1 MNLFNLKAT
10 LAMDSTDYD
19 RGIDTA
25 EKKVGGLK
33 STITKLGIGAT
44 VAGIGKA
51 AIGVG
56 MDFEAGMSQ
65 VAATMGISSDAVRR
79 NEGDFKLL
87 SDAAKEAGSTTQ
99 FSATQSAEALN
110 YLALAGNDA
119 QTSVSLLP
127 TVLNAAAAGGLE
139 LGYASDLITDSMSAL
154 GLETKDTTTFV
165 DQLTMTSQKSNT
177 SMGQLGEAILTV
189 GGTAKKLKGGTV
201 ELNTVLGML
210 ADEGLKGSQAGTA
223 LRNVI
228 LSLAA
233 PTNTAAKELKKLGV
247 SAYDSKGN
255 FRSLDDIF
263 IDLNKSTE
271 DLSESAKN
279 QAFTKIFNKNDLKAV
294 ETMLASCGGR
304 FDELSGAIENS
315 AGAAEKTAK
324 TMNTNLKGALITLE
338 SALSGMGIEIYERF
352 FKETLTNAVNTAS
365 ESVQN
370 LIKAFKEGKLD
381 KTLIAIGS
389 ALAGIIT
396 HISIMKGYALATS
409 VLSIGKSLLTAAS
422 MVKSF
427 SGALALLKA
436 GMMAMGGPVTLIV
449 AGISAVVAGIVYL
462 WNTSDGFRNFWI
474 GLWED
479 IKKVTTKSVEAVG
492 KFFTETLPKAFEN
505 AMKFIKEN
513 WQGLLLT
520 LVAGPVGIFKL
531 FYDNSEKFRN
541 KVNEVVGNVKDYF
554 VKMGEGISK
563 TFNSIKQWTVDTWN
577 SFKQNIREAV
587 ASVHESLVKFST
599 KVWEFFYVTI
609 PNAIQKGI
617 EVVSK
622 FFLETLPNT
631 VSAGIEAVKTFLS
644 NLPIYIGKL
653 LGFIGGLVI
662 RGVVVVI
669 QAITE
674 TWTKV
679 VEFFKNLPNMI
690 KEGLETAYNNIVQW
704 ATDTWNSITQWATNT
719 WNTFTQWCSDT
730 WTSISQWCSDTWNS
744 FTQWCS
750 DTWNSIIQ
758 WGKDTYNSIVQWGKD
773 TWESFKQWTK
783 NTIETVTNWG
793 RDMWSKAKETG
804 KNFVNSIVTFFSEL
818 PGKVKTWFNNTI
830 QKAVQWKNDMINK
843 AKETGKAF
851 GDWLKTSLQNL
862 PNQMMTIGRDIVRGV
877 WQGIVNMKNTF
888 MNNVKSFFGGIVDGA
903 KSALG
908 IHSPSREMRDEV
920 GKWIPAGVEVG
931 IKREMPKLN
940 ETVQDEFNNLSNINV
955 PIPRIS
961 NENNQLNNSNNARNT
976 VIEVPLNL
984 DGVEIARAIIEP
996 FKLIEGDYERSHNVK
1011 FAY

>member
-1 MNLFNLKAT
+1 MNLFNLEAV
-10 LAMDSTDYD
+10 LSMDTSEYD
-19 RGIDTA
+19 RGLSNA
-25 EKKVGGLK
+25 ENKTGSLK
-33 STITKLGIGAT
+33 STITKLGIGTA

-56 MDFEAGMSQ
+56 QDFEAGMSQ

-201 ELNTVLGML
+201 ELTTALGIL
-210 ADEGLKGSQAGTA
+210 ADEGTKGSEAGTA
-223 LRNVI
+223 LRNII

-233 PTNTAAKELKKLGV
+233 PTNTAANELKKLGV
-247 SAYDSKGN
+247 SAYDTNGN

-263 IDLNKSTE
+263 IDLHKSTNN
-271 DLSESAKN
+271 LSESAKN
-279 QAFTKIFNKNDLKAV
+279 QAFTKIFNKTDLKAV

-315 AGAAEKTAK
+315 AGAAEETAK
-324 TMNTNLKGALITLE
+324 TMNMNLKGAITTLG
-338 SALSGMGIEIYERF
+338 SALEGMGIAIYEK
-352 FKETLTNAVNTAS
+352 FKEPLTKAVNTAATS
-365 ESVQN
+365 IQN
-370 LIKAFKEGKLD
+370 LIKAFNEGKLD

-389 ALAGIIT
+389 ALAGVVT
-396 HISIMKGYALATS
+396 YMGIMKGYAIVTS
-409 VLSIGKSLLTAAS
+409 VLSVGKALLTAVT
-422 MVKSF
+422 MVKSL
-427 SGALALLKA
+427 SGAMAILNTVLLANPI
-436 GMMAMGGPVTLIV
+436 GLIV
-449 AGISAVVAGIVYL
+449 GAIGALVAAFVYL

-474 GLWED
+474 ELWNN
-479 IKKVTTKSVEAVG
+479 IKEFTGTAIEAI
-492 KFFTETLPKAFEN
+492 KNFFT
-505 AMKFIKEN
+505 
-513 WQGLLLT
+513 Q
-520 LVAGPVGIFKL
+520 
-531 FYDNSEKFRN
+531 
-541 KVNEVVGNVKDYF
+541 
-554 VKMGEGISK
+554 
-563 TFNSIKQWTVDTWN
+563 
-577 SFKQNIREAV
+577 
-587 ASVHESLVKFST
+587 
-599 KVWEFFYVTI
+599 TI
-609 PNAIQKGI
+609 PQAIDSMILWFQELPTRINEWLQQAIIKVGEWATNMWNKAIETGTNFINAI
-617 EVVSK
+617 
-622 FFLETLPNT
+622 
-631 VSAGIEAVKTFLS
+631 
-644 NLPIYIGKL
+644 
-653 LGFIGGLVI
+653 
-662 RGVVVVI
+662 
-669 QAITE
+669 
-674 TWTKV
+674 
-679 VEFFKNLPNMI
+679 VEFFSTLPARI
-690 KEGLETAYNNIVQW
+690 GY
-704 ATDTWNSITQWATNT
+704 
-719 WNTFTQWCSDT
+719 F
-730 WTSISQWCSDTWNS
+730 ISFALVSVVK
-744 FTQWCS
+744 
-750 DTWNSIIQ
+750 
-758 WGKDTYNSIVQWGKD
+758 WGV
-773 TWESFKQWTK
+773 
-783 NTIETVTNWG
+783 
-793 RDMWSKAKETG
+793 DMWNKAGETGEKFIQNITTWFQQLPTKIKTWFDNTVQKASEWLASMNAKAKETG
-804 KNFVNSIVTFFSEL
+804 TQFINSIVSWFQQL
-818 PGKVKTWFNNTI
+818 PTKVKTWFDNTI
-830 QKAVQWKNDMINK
+830 QKAIQWKNDMVNK

-851 GDWLKTSLQNL
+851 GEWLKTSLQNL
-862 PNQMMTIGRDIVRGV
+862 PNQMMNIGRDIVNGV
-877 WQGIVNMKNTF
+877 WKGIVNMKNVF

-903 KSALG
+903 KAALG

-961 NENNQLNNSNNARNT
+961 NENTQSNNLSNARNT

>member
-33 STITKLGIGAT
+33 STITKLGIGTA

-56 MDFEAGMSQ
+56 QDFEAGMSQ

-87 SDAAKEAGSTTQ
+87 SDAAKEAGSSTQ

-127 TVLNAAAAGGLE
+127 TVLNAAAAGGLD

-165 DQLTMTSQKSNT
+165 DQLTKTSQKSNT

-201 ELNTVLGML
+201 ELTTALGIL
-210 ADEGLKGSQAGTA
+210 ADEGTKGSEAGTA
-223 LRNVI
+223 LRNII

-233 PTNTAAKELKKLGV
+233 PTDTAAKELKKLGV
-247 SAYDSKGN
+247 SAYDTNGN

-263 IDLNKSTE
+263 IDLHKSTNN
-271 DLSESAKN
+271 LSESAKN
-279 QAFTKIFNKNDLKAV
+279 QAFTKIFNKTDLKAV
-294 ETMLASCGGR
+294 ETMIANCGGR
-304 FDELSGAIENS
+304 FDELSGAIEDS
-315 AGAAEKTAK
+315 AGAAEETAK
-324 TMNTNLKGALITLE
+324 TMNMNLKGAITTLG
-338 SALSGMGIEIYERF
+338 SALEGAGIAIYEK
-352 FKETLTNAVNTAS
+352 FKGPLTEAVNSAATGI
-365 ESVQN
+365 QN
-370 LIKAFKEGKLD
+370 LIKAFNEGKLD

-389 ALAGIIT
+389 ALAGVVT
-396 HISIMKGYALATS
+396 YMGIMKGYAIVTS
-409 VLSIGKSLLTAAS
+409 VLSVGKALLTAVS
-422 MVKSF
+422 MVKSL
-427 SGALALLKA
+427 SGAMAILNTV
-436 GMMAMGGPVTLIV
+436 MMANPIGLIIAAIGALV
-449 AGISAVVAGIVYL
+449 AAFVYL

-474 GLWED
+474 ELWNNITQFTGTAIET
-479 IKKVTTKSVEAVG
+479 IKN
-492 KFFTETLPKAFEN
+492 FFTQTIPQAIDNMILWFQTLPTRIGEWLQQTITGVSEWATNMWTKAVETGTN
-505 AMKFIKEN
+505 FI
-513 WQGLLLT
+513 
-520 LVAGPVGIFKL
+520 
-531 FYDNSEKFRN
+531 
-541 KVNEVVGNVKDYF
+541 
-554 VKMGEGISK
+554 
-563 TFNSIKQWTVDTWN
+563 
-577 SFKQNIREAV
+577 
-587 ASVHESLVKFST
+587 
-599 KVWEFFYVTI
+599 
-609 PNAIQKGI
+609 NAI
-617 EVVSK
+617 
-622 FFLETLPNT
+622 
-631 VSAGIEAVKTFLS
+631 
-644 NLPIYIGKL
+644 
-653 LGFIGGLVI
+653 
-662 RGVVVVI
+662 
-669 QAITE
+669 
-674 TWTKV
+674 
-679 VEFFKNLPNMI
+679 VEFFSTLPARIGYFISFALVSVVKWGVDMWNKAGETGEKFIQNITTWFQQLPTKI
-690 KEGLETAYNNIVQW
+690 KTWFDNTVQKASEWLSSMKTKAVETG
-704 ATDTWNSITQWATNT
+704 TQ
-719 WNTFTQWCSDT
+719 F
-730 WTSISQWCSDTWNS
+730 I
-744 FTQWCS
+744 
-750 DTWNSIIQ
+750 
-758 WGKDTYNSIVQWGKD
+758 NSIVSWFQ
-773 TWESFKQWTK
+773 Q
-783 NTIETVTNWG
+783 
-793 RDMWSKAKETG
+793 
-804 KNFVNSIVTFFSEL
+804 L
-818 PGKVKTWFNNTI
+818 PTKVKTWFDNTI
-830 QKAVQWKNDMINK
+830 QKVIQWKNDMVNK

-862 PNQMMTIGRDIVRGV
+862 PNQMMTIGRDIVNGV
-877 WQGIVNMKNTF
+877 WKGIVNMKNIF

-903 KSALG
+903 KAALG

-961 NENNQLNNSNNARNT
+961 NENTQSNNLSNARNT

>member
-56 MDFEAGMSQ
+56 QDFEAGMSQ

-87 SDAAKEAGSTTQ
+87 SDAAKEAGSSTQ

-127 TVLNAAAAGGLE
+127 TVLNAAAAGGLD

-165 DQLTMTSQKSNT
+165 DQLTKTSQKSNT

-201 ELNTVLGML
+201 ELTTALGIL
-210 ADEGLKGSQAGTA
+210 ADEGTKGSEAGTA
-223 LRNVI
+223 LRNII

-233 PTNTAAKELKKLGV
+233 PTNTAAKELEKLGV
-247 SAYDSKGN
+247 SAYDTNGN

-263 IDLNKSTE
+263 IDLHKSTNN
-271 DLSESAKN
+271 LSESAKN
-279 QAFTKIFNKNDLKAV
+279 QAFTKIFNKTDLKAV

-304 FDELSGAIENS
+304 FDELSGAIEDS
-315 AGAAEKTAK
+315 AGAAEETAK
-324 TMNTNLKGALITLE
+324 TMNTNLKGAITTLN
-338 SALSGMGIEIYERF
+338 SALEGMGITIFEQ
-352 FKETLTNAVNTAS
+352 FKEPLTKAVNAAATS
-365 ESVQN
+365 IQN
-370 LIKAFKEGKLD
+370 LIKAFNEGKLD

-389 ALAGIIT
+389 ALAGVVT
-396 HISIMKGYALATS
+396 YMGIMKGYAIATS
-409 VLSIGKSLLTAAS
+409 ILGVAKGLIAAVS
-422 MVKSF
+422 MVKSL
-427 SGALALLKA
+427 SGAMAILNTVLLANPI
-436 GMMAMGGPVTLIV
+436 GLIV
-449 AGISAVVAGIVYL
+449 GAIGALVAAFVYL

-474 GLWED
+474 EVWNN
-479 IKKVTTKSVEAVG
+479 IKEFTGTAIETIKN
-492 KFFTETLPKAFEN
+492 FFTQTIPQAIDNMILWFQTLPTRIGEWLQQTITGVSEWATNMWTKAVETGTNFIN
-505 AMKFIKEN
+505 AIVEFFSTLPARIGYFISFALVSVVKWGVDMWNKAGETGEKFIQNITTWFQQLPTKIKT
-513 WQGLLLT
+513 W
-520 LVAGPVGIFKL
+520 F
-531 FYDNSEKFRN
+531 DNTVQKASEWLSS
-541 KVNEVVGNVKDYF
+541 
-554 VKMGEGISK
+554 MK
-563 TFNSIKQWTVDTWN
+563 TKAVETGTQFINSITTW
-577 SFKQNIREAV
+577 FQQ
-587 ASVHESLVKFST
+587 LPT
-599 KVWEFFYVTI
+599 KIKTWFDNT
-609 PNAIQKGI
+609 IQKGI
-617 EVVSK
+617 
-622 FFLETLPNT
+622 
-631 VSAGIEAVKTFLS
+631 
-644 NLPIYIGKL
+644 
-653 LGFIGGLVI
+653 
-662 RGVVVVI
+662 
-669 QAITE
+669 
-674 TWTKV
+674 
-679 VEFFKNLPNMI
+679 
-690 KEGLETAYNNIVQW
+690 
-704 ATDTWNSITQWATNT
+704 
-719 WNTFTQWCSDT
+719 
-730 WTSISQWCSDTWNS
+730 
-744 FTQWCS
+744 
-750 DTWNSIIQ
+750 
-758 WGKDTYNSIVQWGKD
+758 
-773 TWESFKQWTK
+773 
-783 NTIETVTNWG
+783 
-793 RDMWSKAKETG
+793 
-804 KNFVNSIVTFFSEL
+804 
-818 PGKVKTWFNNTI
+818 
-830 QKAVQWKNDMINK
+830 QWKNDMINK

-862 PNQMMTIGRDIVRGV
+862 PNQMMTIGRDIVNGV
-877 WQGIVNMKNTF
+877 WKGIVNMKNVF

-961 NENNQLNNSNNARNT
+961 NENTQSNNLSNARNT

>member
-65 VAATMGISSDAVRR
+65 VAATMGISSEAIKN

-154 GLETKDTTTFV
+154 GLETEDTTMFV
-165 DQLTMTSQKSNT
+165 DQLAKTSQKSNT
-177 SMGQLGEAILTV
+177 SLGQLGEAILTV

-201 ELNTVLGML
+201 ELNTALGIL
-210 ADEGLKGSQAGTA
+210 ADNGIKGAEGGTA

-228 LSLAA
+228 LSLSA
-233 PTNTAAKELKKLGV
+233 PTDTAAKQLKKLGV
-247 SAYDSKGN
+247 NAYDANGN

-263 IDLNKSTE
+263 IDLYKST
-271 DLSESAKN
+271 DKLSESAKN
-279 QAFTKIFNKNDLKAV
+279 QAFTKIFNKTDLKAV
-294 ETMLASCGGR
+294 EALIASSGGR
-304 FDELSGAIENS
+304 FDELSGAIEDS
-315 AGAAEKTAK
+315 GGAAEEMAN
-324 TMNTNLKGALITLE
+324 TMNTNLKGAITTLN
-338 SALSGMGIEIYERF
+338 SALEGMGITIFEQ
-352 FKETLTNAVNTAS
+352 FKEPLTEAVNSAATA
-365 ESVQN
+365 VQD
-370 LIKAFKEGKLD
+370 LIKAFNEGKLD
-381 KTLIAIGS
+381 KILIAIGS
-389 ALAGIIT
+389 ALVGIIT

-409 VLSIGKSLLTAAS
+409 VLNIGKSLLSAAS

-436 GMMAMGGPVTLIV
+436 AIAAIGGPVTLVV
-449 AGISAVVAGIVYL
+449 AGISALVAAFVYL

-474 GLWED
+474 GLWNN
-479 IKKVTTKSVEAVG
+479 IKEFTGTAIETIKN
-492 KFFTETLPKAFEN
+492 FFTQTIPQAIDNMILWFQTLPTR
-505 AMKFIKEN
+505 I
-513 WQGLLLT
+513 
-520 LVAGPVGIFKL
+520 
-531 FYDNSEKFRN
+531 SEWLQQT
-541 KVNEVVGNVKDYF
+541 
-554 VKMGEGISK
+554 I
-563 TFNSIKQWTVDTWN
+563 
-577 SFKQNIREAV
+577 
-587 ASVHESLVKFST
+587 T
-599 KVWEFFYVTI
+599 KVGE
-609 PNAIQKGI
+609 
-617 EVVSK
+617 
-622 FFLETLPNT
+622 
-631 VSAGIEAVKTFLS
+631 
-644 NLPIYIGKL
+644 
-653 LGFIGGLVI
+653 
-662 RGVVVVI
+662 
-669 QAITE
+669 
-674 TWTKV
+674 
-679 VEFFKNLPNMI
+679 
-690 KEGLETAYNNIVQW
+690 
-704 ATDTWNSITQWATNT
+704 WATNMWNKAIETGTNFLTGIIT
-719 WNTFTQWCSDT
+719 WFQELPSKIYYWLGYAIGYVVAWSIDMWNKAIETGQKFIENITTWFQQLPTKIKTWFDNTVQKASEWLSSMKTKAVETGTQF
-730 WTSISQWCSDTWNS
+730 I
-744 FTQWCS
+744 
-750 DTWNSIIQ
+750 
-758 WGKDTYNSIVQWGKD
+758 NSIVSWFQ
-773 TWESFKQWTK
+773 Q
-783 NTIETVTNWG
+783 
-793 RDMWSKAKETG
+793 
-804 KNFVNSIVTFFSEL
+804 L
-818 PGKVKTWFNNTI
+818 PTKVKTWFDNTI
-830 QKAVQWKNDMINK
+830 QKVIQWKNDMIKK
-843 AKETGKAF
+843 AKDTGKEF
-851 GDWLKTSLQNL
+851 GKWLEDSLKEL
-862 PNQMMTIGRDIVRGV
+862 PNKMKDIGKNIVDGV
-877 WQGIVNMKNTF
+877 WKGIKNAKEWF
-888 MNNVKSFFGGIVDGA
+888 MGNVKSFFGGIVDGA
-903 KSALG
+903 KNALG

-961 NENNQLNNSNNARNT
+961 NENNQLNNSNNFKNT

>member
-65 VAATMGISSDAVRR
+65 VAATMGISSEAVRR

-87 SDAAKEAGSTTQ
+87 SEAAKEAGSTTQ

-154 GLETKDTTTFV
+154 GLKTKDTTTFV

-201 ELNTVLGML
+201 ELNTVLGIL

-233 PTNTAAKELKKLGV
+233 PTDTASKELKKLGV
-247 SAYDSKGN
+247 NAYDANGN
-255 FRSLDDIF
+255 FKSLDTIF
-263 IDLNKSTE
+263 TELLHST
-271 DLSESAKN
+271 DNLSESAKN

-294 ETMLASCGGR
+294 ETLLANTGGR

-315 AGAAEKTAK
+315 EGAAEKTAK
-324 TMNTNLKGALITLE
+324 TMNTNLKGAITTLN
-338 SALSGMGIEIYERF
+338 SALEGMGITIFEQ
-352 FKETLTNAVNTAS
+352 FKEPLTKAVNAAATGI
-365 ESVQN
+365 QN
-370 LIKAFKEGKLD
+370 LIKAFNEGKLD

-396 HISIMKGYALATS
+396 YMGIMKGYAIVTS
-409 VLSIGKSLLTAAS
+409 VLSVGKALLTAAS

-436 GMMAMGGPVTLIV
+436 AIAAIGGPVTLVV
-449 AGISAVVAGIVYL
+449 AGISALVAAFVYL
-462 WNTSDGFRNFWI
+462 WNTSEGFRNFWI
-474 GLWED
+474 GLWNN
-479 IKKVTTKSVEAVG
+479 IKEFTGTAIETIKN
-492 KFFTETLPKAFEN
+492 FFTQTIPQAIDNMILWFQTLPTR
-505 AMKFIKEN
+505 I
-513 WQGLLLT
+513 
-520 LVAGPVGIFKL
+520 
-531 FYDNSEKFRN
+531 SEWLQQT
-541 KVNEVVGNVKDYF
+541 
-554 VKMGEGISK
+554 I
-563 TFNSIKQWTVDTWN
+563 
-577 SFKQNIREAV
+577 
-587 ASVHESLVKFST
+587 T
-599 KVWEFFYVTI
+599 KVGEWATNMWNKAIETGTNFI
-609 PNAIQKGI
+609 NAI
-617 EVVSK
+617 
-622 FFLETLPNT
+622 
-631 VSAGIEAVKTFLS
+631 
-644 NLPIYIGKL
+644 
-653 LGFIGGLVI
+653 
-662 RGVVVVI
+662 
-669 QAITE
+669 
-674 TWTKV
+674 
-679 VEFFKNLPNMI
+679 VEFFSTLPARIGYFISFALVSVVKWGVDMWN
-690 KEGLETAYNNIVQW
+690 KAGETGEKFIE
-704 ATDTWNSITQWATNT
+704 SITTWFQQLPTKIKTWFDNT
-719 WNTFTQWCSDT
+719 VQKASEWLSSMKTKAVETGTQF
-730 WTSISQWCSDTWNS
+730 I
-744 FTQWCS
+744 
-750 DTWNSIIQ
+750 
-758 WGKDTYNSIVQWGKD
+758 NSIVGWFQ
-773 TWESFKQWTK
+773 QLPTK
-783 NTIETVTNWG
+783 I
-793 RDMWSKAKETG
+793 
-804 KNFVNSIVTFFSEL
+804 
-818 PGKVKTWFNNTI
+818 KTWFDKTMLRVENFKT
-830 QKAVQWKNDMINK
+830 DMINK
-843 AKETGKAF
+843 AKETGREF
-851 GDWLKTSLQNL
+851 GKWLENTLKEL
-862 PNQMMTIGRDIVRGV
+862 PNKMKEIGKNIVQGV
-877 WQGIVNMKNTF
+877 WRGITNAKDWF
-888 MNNVKSFFGGIVDGA
+888 MGNVKSFFGGIVDGA
-903 KSALG
+903 KAALG

-961 NENNQLNNSNNARNT
+961 NENTQSNNSNNARNT

>member
-1 MNLFNLKAT
+1 MDLFNLKAT

-33 STITKLGIGAT
+33 STITKLGIGTA

-56 MDFEAGMSQ
+56 QDFEAGMSQ

-87 SDAAKEAGSTTQ
+87 SDAAKEAGSSTQ

-127 TVLNAAAAGGLE
+127 TVLNAAAAGGLD

-165 DQLTMTSQKSNT
+165 DQLTKTSQKSNT

-201 ELNTVLGML
+201 ELTTALGIL
-210 ADEGLKGSQAGTA
+210 ADEGTKGSEAGTA
-223 LRNVI
+223 LRNII

-247 SAYDSKGN
+247 SAYDTNGN

-263 IDLNKSTE
+263 IDLHKSTNN
-271 DLSESAKN
+271 LSESAKN
-279 QAFTKIFNKNDLKAV
+279 QAFTKIFNKTDLKAV
-294 ETMLASCGGR
+294 ETMIASCGGR
-304 FDELSGAIENS
+304 FDELSGAIEDS
-315 AGAAEKTAK
+315 AGAAEETAK
-324 TMNTNLKGALITLE
+324 TMNTNLKGAFTELN
-338 SALSGMGIEIYERF
+338 SALEGAGIAVYEK
-352 FKETLTNAVNTAS
+352 FKEPLTNAIKTAT
-365 ESVQN
+365 EWVQK
-370 LIKAFKEGKLD
+370 LIKAFNEGKLD
-381 KTLIAIGS
+381 QTLIAIGS
-389 ALAGIIT
+389 ALSGIMT
-396 HISIMKGYALATS
+396 YMAIMKGYAIVTS
-409 VLSIGKSLLTAAS
+409 VIGIGKALFNAVS

-427 SGALALLKA
+427 SGAMAILNATLMANPIGLVVGAIGAL
-436 GMMAMGGPVTLIV
+436 V
-449 AGISAVVAGIVYL
+449 AAFVYL

-479 IKKVTTKSVEAVG
+479 IKKATTKSVEAVS
-492 KFFTETLPKAFEN
+492 KFFTETLPNAFKT
-505 AMKFIKEN
+505 AMNFIKDN

-541 KVNEVVGNVKDYF
+541 KVNEVVGDVKDYF
-554 VKMGEGISK
+554 VKMGEGISN
-563 TFNSIKQWTVDTWN
+563 TFNSIKQWTKDTWD
-577 SFKQNIREAV
+577 SFKQKVKEAIEN
-587 ASVHESLVKFST
+587 VHESLVNFST
-599 KVWEFFYVTI
+599 KVWEFFHVTI

-644 NLPIYIGKL
+644 NLPRYIAEL
-653 LGFIGGLVI
+653 LGFVGGLVI
-662 RGVVVVI
+662 KGVMVTI
-669 QAITE
+669 EAITQ

-690 KEGLETAYNNIVQW
+690 KEGLTAAYNNITQW
-704 ATDTWNSITQWATNT
+704 ATDTWNSITQWSTNTWNTFTQWASNT

-730 WTSISQWCSDTWNS
+730 WNSI
-744 FTQWCS
+744 TQWS
-750 DTWNSIIQ
+750 KNTWDSIIQ
-758 WGKDTYNSIVQWGKD
+758 WGKNTYDSIVQWGKD

-783 NTIETVTNWG
+783 NTIETVSNWAS
-793 RDMWSKAKETG
+793 DMWNKAKETG

-830 QKAVQWKNDMINK
+830 QKVIQWKDDMIKK
-843 AKETGKAF
+843 AKETGKEF
-851 GDWLKTSLQNL
+851 GKWLEDSLKDL
-862 PNQMMTIGRDIVRGV
+862 PNKMKDIGKNIVDGV
-877 WQGIVNMKNTF
+877 WNGIKNAKDWF
-888 MNNVKSFFGGIVDGA
+888 MGNVKSFFGGIVTGA
-903 KSALG
+903 QRALD
-908 IHSPSREMRDEV
+908 IHSPSRKMRDEV

-961 NENNQLNNSNNARNT
+961 NENTQSNNLSNARNT

>member
-1 MNLFNLKAT
+1 MNLFNLEAT

-33 STITKLGIGAT
+33 STITKLGIGTA

-56 MDFEAGMSQ
+56 QDFEAGMSQ

-201 ELNTVLGML
+201 ELTTALGIL
-210 ADEGLKGSQAGTA
+210 ADEGTKGSEAGTA
-223 LRNVI
+223 LRNII

-233 PTNTAAKELKKLGV
+233 PTNTAANELKKLGV
-247 SAYDSKGN
+247 SAYDTNGN

-263 IDLNKSTE
+263 IDLYKST
-271 DLSESAKN
+271 DNLSESAKN
-279 QAFTKIFNKNDLKAV
+279 QAFTKIFNKTDLKAV

-315 AGAAEKTAK
+315 AGAAAETAN
-324 TMNTNLKGALITLE
+324 TMNTNLKGAITTLN
-338 SALSGMGIEIYERF
+338 SALEGMGIAIYEK
-352 FKETLTNAVNTAS
+352 FKGPLTEAVNGAATAI
-365 ESVQN
+365 QK
-370 LIKAFKEGKLD
+370 LIKAFNEGKLD
-381 KTLIAIGS
+381 KILIAIGS
-389 ALAGIIT
+389 ALVGIIT

-474 GLWED
+474 ELWNN
-479 IKKVTTKSVEAVG
+479 IKEFTGTAIEAI
-492 KFFTETLPKAFEN
+492 KNFFT
-505 AMKFIKEN
+505 
-513 WQGLLLT
+513 Q
-520 LVAGPVGIFKL
+520 
-531 FYDNSEKFRN
+531 
-541 KVNEVVGNVKDYF
+541 
-554 VKMGEGISK
+554 
-563 TFNSIKQWTVDTWN
+563 
-577 SFKQNIREAV
+577 
-587 ASVHESLVKFST
+587 
-599 KVWEFFYVTI
+599 TI
-609 PNAIQKGI
+609 PEAIDSMILWFQELPTRINEWLQQAIIKVGEWATNMWNKAIETGTNFINAI
-617 EVVSK
+617 
-622 FFLETLPNT
+622 
-631 VSAGIEAVKTFLS
+631 
-644 NLPIYIGKL
+644 
-653 LGFIGGLVI
+653 
-662 RGVVVVI
+662 
-669 QAITE
+669 
-674 TWTKV
+674 
-679 VEFFKNLPNMI
+679 VEFFSTLPARI
-690 KEGLETAYNNIVQW
+690 GY
-704 ATDTWNSITQWATNT
+704 
-719 WNTFTQWCSDT
+719 F
-730 WTSISQWCSDTWNS
+730 ISFALVSVVK
-744 FTQWCS
+744 
-750 DTWNSIIQ
+750 
-758 WGKDTYNSIVQWGKD
+758 WGV
-773 TWESFKQWTK
+773 
-783 NTIETVTNWG
+783 
-793 RDMWSKAKETG
+793 DMWNKAGETGEKFIQNITTWFQQLPTKIKTWFDNTVQKASEWLASMNAKAKETG
-804 KNFVNSIVTFFSEL
+804 TQFINSIVSWFQQL
-818 PGKVKTWFNNTI
+818 PTKVKTWFDNTI
-830 QKAVQWKNDMINK
+830 QKAIQWKNDMVNK
-843 AKETGKAF
+843 AKDAGKEF
-851 GDWLKTSLQNL
+851 GKWLEDSLKEL
-862 PNQMMTIGRDIVRGV
+862 PNKMKNIGKNIVEGV
-877 WQGIVNMKNTF
+877 WNGIKNAKDWF
-888 MNNVKSFFGGIVDGA
+888 MGNVKSFFGGIVDGA

-961 NENNQLNNSNNARNT
+961 NENTQSNNLSNARNT

>member
-1 MNLFNLKAT
+1 MNLFNLEAV
-10 LAMDSTDYD
+10 LSMDTSEYD
-19 RGIDTA
+19 RGLSNA
-25 EKKVGGLK
+25 ENKTGSLK
-33 STITKLGIGAT
+33 STITKLGIGTA

-56 MDFEAGMSQ
+56 QDFEAGMSQ

-127 TVLNAAAAGGLE
+127 TVLNAAAAGGLD

-201 ELNTVLGML
+201 ELTTALGIL
-210 ADEGLKGSQAGTA
+210 ADEGTKGSEAGTA
-223 LRNVI
+223 LRNII

-233 PTNTAAKELKKLGV
+233 PTNTAAKELEKLGV
-247 SAYDSKGN
+247 SAYDTNGN

-263 IDLNKSTE
+263 IDLHKSTNN
-271 DLSESAKN
+271 LSESAKN
-279 QAFTKIFNKNDLKAV
+279 QAFTKIFNKTDLKAV
-294 ETMLASCGGR
+294 ETLIANCGGR

-315 AGAAEKTAK
+315 AGAAEETAK
-324 TMNTNLKGALITLE
+324 TMNMNLSGAITTLG
-338 SALSGMGIEIYERF
+338 SALEGAGIAIYEK
-352 FKETLTNAVNTAS
+352 FKGPLTEAVNWAATAI
-365 ESVQN
+365 QK
-370 LIKAFKEGKLD
+370 LIKAFNEGKLD

-389 ALAGIIT
+389 ALTGIIT
-396 HISIMKGYALATS
+396 YMGIMKGYAIVTS
-409 VLSIGKSLLTAAS
+409 VIGIGKALFNAVS

-427 SGALALLKA
+427 SGAMAILNATLMANPIGLVVGAIGAL
-436 GMMAMGGPVTLIV
+436 V
-449 AGISAVVAGIVYL
+449 AAFVYL
-462 WNTSDGFRNFWI
+462 WNTSEGFRNFWI
-474 GLWED
+474 ELWNN
-479 IKKVTTKSVEAVG
+479 IKEFTGTAIEAI
-492 KFFTETLPKAFEN
+492 KNFFTQTIPQAIDNMVQWFQELPTR
-505 AMKFIKEN
+505 I
-513 WQGLLLT
+513 
-520 LVAGPVGIFKL
+520 
-531 FYDNSEKFRN
+531 SEWLQQT
-541 KVNEVVGNVKDYF
+541 
-554 VKMGEGISK
+554 I
-563 TFNSIKQWTVDTWN
+563 
-577 SFKQNIREAV
+577 
-587 ASVHESLVKFST
+587 T
-599 KVWEFFYVTI
+599 KVGEWATNMWNKAIETGTNFI
-609 PNAIQKGI
+609 NAI
-617 EVVSK
+617 
-622 FFLETLPNT
+622 
-631 VSAGIEAVKTFLS
+631 
-644 NLPIYIGKL
+644 
-653 LGFIGGLVI
+653 
-662 RGVVVVI
+662 
-669 QAITE
+669 
-674 TWTKV
+674 
-679 VEFFKNLPNMI
+679 VEFFSTLPARIGYFIGFALASVVKWGVDMWNKAGEAGEKFIQNITTWFQQLPTKI
-690 KEGLETAYNNIVQW
+690 KTWFDNTVQKASEWLSSMKTKAVETG
-704 ATDTWNSITQWATNT
+704 TQ
-719 WNTFTQWCSDT
+719 F
-730 WTSISQWCSDTWNS
+730 I
-744 FTQWCS
+744 
-750 DTWNSIIQ
+750 
-758 WGKDTYNSIVQWGKD
+758 NSIVSWFQ
-773 TWESFKQWTK
+773 Q
-783 NTIETVTNWG
+783 
-793 RDMWSKAKETG
+793 
-804 KNFVNSIVTFFSEL
+804 L
-818 PGKVKTWFNNTI
+818 PTKVKTWFDNTI
-830 QKAVQWKNDMINK
+830 QKAIQWKNDMVNK

-862 PNQMMTIGRDIVRGV
+862 PNQMMTIGRDIVNGV
-877 WQGIVNMKNTF
+877 WKGIVNMKNVF

-903 KSALG
+903 KAALG

-961 NENNQLNNSNNARNT
+961 NENTQSNNLSNARNT

>member
-1 MNLFNLKAT
+1 MNLFNLEAV
-10 LAMDSTDYD
+10 LSMDTSEYD
-19 RGIDTA
+19 RGLSNA
-25 EKKVGGLK
+25 ENKTGSLK
-33 STITKLGIGAT
+33 STITKLGIGTA

-56 MDFEAGMSQ
+56 QDFEAGMSQ

-127 TVLNAAAAGGLE
+127 TVLNAAAAGGLD

-201 ELNTVLGML
+201 ELTTALGIL
-210 ADEGLKGSQAGTA
+210 ADEGTKGSEAGTA
-223 LRNVI
+223 LRNII

-233 PTNTAAKELKKLGV
+233 PTNTAAKELEKLGV
-247 SAYDSKGN
+247 SAYDTNGN

-263 IDLNKSTE
+263 IDLHKSTNN
-271 DLSESAKN
+271 LSESAKN
-279 QAFTKIFNKNDLKAV
+279 QAFTKIFNKTDLKAV
-294 ETMLASCGGR
+294 ETLIANCGGR

-315 AGAAEKTAK
+315 AGAAEETAK
-324 TMNTNLKGALITLE
+324 TMNMNLSGAITTLG
-338 SALSGMGIEIYERF
+338 SALEGAGIAIYEK
-352 FKETLTNAVNTAS
+352 FKGPLTEAVNWAATAI
-365 ESVQN
+365 QK
-370 LIKAFKEGKLD
+370 LIKAFNEGKLD

-389 ALAGIIT
+389 ALTGIIT
-396 HISIMKGYALATS
+396 YMGIMKGYAIVTS
-409 VLSIGKSLLTAAS
+409 VIGIGKALFNAVS

-427 SGALALLKA
+427 SGAMAILNATLMANPIGLVVGAIGAL
-436 GMMAMGGPVTLIV
+436 V
-449 AGISAVVAGIVYL
+449 AAFVYL
-462 WNTSDGFRNFWI
+462 WNTSEGFRNFWI
-474 GLWED
+474 ELWNN
-479 IKKVTTKSVEAVG
+479 IKEFTGTAIEAI
-492 KFFTETLPKAFEN
+492 KNFFTQTIPQAIDNMVQWFQELPTR
-505 AMKFIKEN
+505 I
-513 WQGLLLT
+513 
-520 LVAGPVGIFKL
+520 
-531 FYDNSEKFRN
+531 SEWLQQT
-541 KVNEVVGNVKDYF
+541 
-554 VKMGEGISK
+554 I
-563 TFNSIKQWTVDTWN
+563 
-577 SFKQNIREAV
+577 
-587 ASVHESLVKFST
+587 T
-599 KVWEFFYVTI
+599 KVGEWATNMWNKAIETGTNFI
-609 PNAIQKGI
+609 NAI
-617 EVVSK
+617 
-622 FFLETLPNT
+622 
-631 VSAGIEAVKTFLS
+631 
-644 NLPIYIGKL
+644 
-653 LGFIGGLVI
+653 
-662 RGVVVVI
+662 
-669 QAITE
+669 
-674 TWTKV
+674 
-679 VEFFKNLPNMI
+679 VEFFSTLPARIGYFIGFALASVVKWGVDMWNKAGEAGEKFIQNITTWFQQLPTKIKTWFDNTVQKASEWLASMKN
-690 KEGLETAYNNIVQW
+690 KAVETG
-704 ATDTWNSITQWATNT
+704 TQ
-719 WNTFTQWCSDT
+719 F
-730 WTSISQWCSDTWNS
+730 I
-744 FTQWCS
+744 
-750 DTWNSIIQ
+750 
-758 WGKDTYNSIVQWGKD
+758 NSIVSWFQ
-773 TWESFKQWTK
+773 Q
-783 NTIETVTNWG
+783 
-793 RDMWSKAKETG
+793 
-804 KNFVNSIVTFFSEL
+804 L
-818 PGKVKTWFNNTI
+818 PTKVKTWFDNTI
-830 QKAVQWKNDMINK
+830 QKAIQWKNDMVNK

-862 PNQMMTIGRDIVRGV
+862 PNQMMNIGRDIVNGV
-877 WQGIVNMKNTF
+877 WKGIVNMKNVF

-903 KSALG
+903 KAALG

-961 NENNQLNNSNNARNT
+961 NENTQSNNLSNARNT

>member
-1 MNLFNLKAT
+1 MNLFNLEAV
-10 LAMDSTDYD
+10 LSMDTSEYD
-19 RGIDTA
+19 RGLSNA
-25 EKKVGGLK
+25 ENKTGSLK
-33 STITKLGIGAT
+33 STITKLGIGTA

-56 MDFEAGMSQ
+56 QDFEAGMSQ

-87 SDAAKEAGSTTQ
+87 SDAAKEAGSSTQ

-127 TVLNAAAAGGLE
+127 TVLNAAAAGGLD

-165 DQLTMTSQKSNT
+165 DQLTKTSQKSNT

-201 ELNTVLGML
+201 ELTTALGIL
-210 ADEGLKGSQAGTA
+210 ADEGTKGSEAGTA
-223 LRNVI
+223 LRNII

-247 SAYDSKGN
+247 SAYDTNGN

-263 IDLNKSTE
+263 IDLHKSTNN
-271 DLSESAKN
+271 LSESAKN
-279 QAFTKIFNKNDLKAV
+279 QAFTKIFNKTDLKAV

-304 FDELSGAIENS
+304 FDELSGAIEDS
-315 AGAAEKTAK
+315 AGAAEETAK
-324 TMNTNLKGALITLE
+324 TMNMNLKGAITTLG
-338 SALSGMGIEIYERF
+338 SALEGMGIAIYEK
-352 FKETLTNAVNTAS
+352 FKGPLTEAVNSAATGI
-365 ESVQN
+365 QN
-370 LIKAFKEGKLD
+370 LIKAFNEGKLD
-381 KTLIAIGS
+381 ETLIAIGS
-389 ALAGIIT
+389 ALAGVVTYLGII
-396 HISIMKGYALATS
+396 KGYALVTS
-409 VLSIGKSLLTAAS
+409 VLSIGKALLNAAS
-422 MVKSF
+422 MIKSF

-436 GMMAMGGPVTLIV
+436 AIAAIGGPVTIV
-449 AGISAVVAGIVYL
+449 AGLIGVLVTGFTYL
-462 WNTSDGFRNFWI
+462 WNTSDGFRKFWI
-474 GLWED
+474 DLWDD
-479 IKKVTTKSVEAVG
+479 IKNVTTKAVESIS
-492 KFFTETLPKAFEN
+492 KFFTETLPNAFKT
-505 AMKFIKEN
+505 AMNFIKEN

-541 KVNEVVGNVKDYF
+541 KVNEVVGDVKDYF
-554 VKMGEGISK
+554 VKMGESISN
-563 TFNSIKQWTVDTWN
+563 TFNSIKQWTKDTWD
-577 SFKQNIREAV
+577 SFKQKVKEAIEN
-587 ASVHESLVKFST
+587 VHESLVKFST

-644 NLPIYIGKL
+644 NLPRYIGEV
-653 LGFIGGLVI
+653 IGYMVGIVI
-662 RGVVVVI
+662 RGVMVI
-669 QAITE
+669 INTITQ

-690 KEGLETAYNNIVQW
+690 KQGLDIAYNNINQW
-704 ATDTWNSITQWATNT
+704 ATNTWNSITQWATNT
-719 WNTFTQWCSDT
+719 WNSIIQWSENTWNSITQWSTNTWNTFTQWCS
-730 WTSISQWCSDTWNS
+730 N
-744 FTQWCS
+744 
-750 DTWNSIIQ
+750 TWNSIIQ
-758 WGKDTYNSIVQWGKD
+758 WGKNTYDSIVQWGKD

-783 NTIETVTNWG
+783 NTIETVANWG
-793 RDMWSKAKETG
+793 RDMWNKAKETG
-804 KNFVNSIVTFFSEL
+804 TNFVNSIVTFFSQL
-818 PGKVKTWFNNTI
+818 PGKIKTWFDNTM
-830 QKAVQWKNDMINK
+830 QRVNQFKNDMITK

-862 PNQMMTIGRDIVRGV
+862 PSQMMSIGRDIVNGV
-877 WQGIVNMKNTF
+877 WKGIVNMKNVF

-903 KSALG
+903 KAALG

-961 NENNQLNNSNNARNT
+961 NENTQPTNLSNARNT

>member
-119 QTSVSLLP
+119 QTSVGLLP

-154 GLETKDTTTFV
+154 GLKTKDTATFV

-201 ELNTVLGML
+201 ELNTVLGIL

-233 PTNTAAKELKKLGV
+233 PTDTASKELKKLGV
-247 SAYDSKGN
+247 NAYDANGN
-255 FRSLDDIF
+255 FKSLDTIF
-263 IDLNKSTE
+263 TELLHST
-271 DLSESAKN
+271 DNLSESAKN

-294 ETMLASCGGR
+294 ETLLANTGGR
-304 FDELSGAIENS
+304 FDELSGAIEKS
-315 AGAAEKTAK
+315 DGAAKKTAK

-389 ALAGIIT
+389 ALAGVVT
-396 HISIMKGYALATS
+396 YMGIMKGYAIVTS
-409 VLSIGKSLLTAAS
+409 VLSVGKALLTAAS

-436 GMMAMGGPVTLIV
+436 AIAAIGGPVTLVI
-449 AGISAVVAGIVYL
+449 AGISALVSAFVYL

-474 GLWED
+474 GLWNN
-479 IKKVTTKSVEAVG
+479 IKEFTGTAIETIKN
-492 KFFTETLPKAFEN
+492 FFTQTIPQAIDNMILWFQTLPTR
-505 AMKFIKEN
+505 I
-513 WQGLLLT
+513 
-520 LVAGPVGIFKL
+520 
-531 FYDNSEKFRN
+531 SEWLQQT
-541 KVNEVVGNVKDYF
+541 
-554 VKMGEGISK
+554 I
-563 TFNSIKQWTVDTWN
+563 
-577 SFKQNIREAV
+577 
-587 ASVHESLVKFST
+587 T
-599 KVWEFFYVTI
+599 KVGEWATNMWNKAIETGTNFI
-609 PNAIQKGI
+609 NAI
-617 EVVSK
+617 
-622 FFLETLPNT
+622 
-631 VSAGIEAVKTFLS
+631 
-644 NLPIYIGKL
+644 
-653 LGFIGGLVI
+653 
-662 RGVVVVI
+662 
-669 QAITE
+669 
-674 TWTKV
+674 
-679 VEFFKNLPNMI
+679 VEFFSTLPARIGYFISFALVSVVKWGVDMWNKAGETGEKFIQNITTWFQQLPTKIKTWFDNTVQKASEWLASMKN
-690 KEGLETAYNNIVQW
+690 KAVETG
-704 ATDTWNSITQWATNT
+704 TQ
-719 WNTFTQWCSDT
+719 F
-730 WTSISQWCSDTWNS
+730 I
-744 FTQWCS
+744 
-750 DTWNSIIQ
+750 
-758 WGKDTYNSIVQWGKD
+758 NSIVSWFQ
-773 TWESFKQWTK
+773 Q
-783 NTIETVTNWG
+783 
-793 RDMWSKAKETG
+793 
-804 KNFVNSIVTFFSEL
+804 L
-818 PGKVKTWFNNTI
+818 PTKVKTWFDNTI
-830 QKAVQWKNDMINK
+830 QKVIQWKNDMVNK

-851 GDWLKTSLQNL
+851 GDWLKTSLKNL

-903 KSALG
+903 KAALG

-984 DGVEIARAIIEP
+984 DRVEIARAIIEP

>member
-25 EKKVGGLK
+25 ERKVGGLK
-33 STITKLGIGAT
+33 STITKLGIGTA

-51 AIGVG
+51 AIEVG
-56 MDFEAGMSQ
+56 QDFEAGMSQ

-154 GLETKDTTTFV
+154 GLETEDTSKFV
-165 DQLTMTSQKSNT
+165 DQLAKTSQKSNT
-177 SMGQLGEAILTV
+177 SLGQLGEAILTV

-201 ELNTVLGML
+201 ELNTALGIL
-210 ADEGLKGSQAGTA
+210 ADNGIKGSEGGTA

-228 LSLAA
+228 LSLSA
-233 PTNTAAKELKKLGV
+233 PTDTAAKQLKKLGV
-247 SAYDSKGN
+247 SAYDANGN

-263 IDLNKSTE
+263 IDLFKSTNN
-271 DLSESAKN
+271 LSESAKN
-279 QAFTKIFNKNDLKAV
+279 QAFTKIFNKTDLKAV
-294 ETMLASCGGR
+294 EAMLASCGGR
-304 FDELSGAIENS
+304 FDELSGAIEDS
-315 AGAAEKTAK
+315 GGAAEEMAN
-324 TMNTNLKGALITLE
+324 TMNANLKGAITTLG
-338 SALSGMGIEIYERF
+338 SALEGAGIAIYEK
-352 FKETLTNAVNTAS
+352 FKGPLTEAVNSAATGI
-365 ESVQN
+365 QN
-370 LIKAFKEGKLD
+370 LIKAFNEGKLD
-381 KTLIAIGS
+381 ETLIAIGS
-389 ALAGIIT
+389 ALAGVVT
-396 HISIMKGYALATS
+396 YMGIMKGYAIVTS
-409 VLSIGKSLLTAAS
+409 VLSVGKALLTAAS

-436 GMMAMGGPVTLIV
+436 GLAAIGGPVTLVV
-449 AGISAVVAGIVYL
+449 AGISALVAGFTYL

-479 IKKVTTKSVEAVG
+479 IKKATTKSVEAIS
-492 KFFTETLPKAFEN
+492 KFFTTTLPNAFKS
-505 AMKFIKEN
+505 AMNFIKEN

-520 LVAGPVGIFKL
+520 LVAGPIGIFKL

-554 VKMGEGISK
+554 VKMGEGISN
-563 TFNSIKQWTVDTWN
+563 TFNSIKQWTTDTWN
-577 SFKQNIREAV
+577 SFKKSVSDAV
-587 ASVHESLVKFST
+587 GSVHESLVKFTT

-609 PNAIQKGI
+609 PNAIKAT
-617 EVVSK
+617 VAAVTK
-622 FFLETLPNT
+622 YFTETLPNDI
-631 VSAGIEAVKTFLS
+631 SAGIERIKNIISAI
-644 NLPIYIGKL
+644 PQYIGEVI
-653 LGFIGGLVI
+653 GFMIGTVI
-662 RGVVVVI
+662 RGVVVI
-669 QAITE
+669 IKTITE
-674 TWTKV
+674 TWNKV

-690 KEGLETAYNNIVQW
+690 KQGLETAYNNITQW
-704 ATDTWNSITQWATNT
+704 CTDTWNSITQWATNT
-719 WNTFTQWCSDT
+719 WNSITQWSKNTWNSITQWATDTWNTFTQWCS
-730 WTSISQWCSDTWNS
+730 N
-744 FTQWCS
+744 
-750 DTWNSIIQ
+750 TWNSIIQ
-758 WGKDTYNSIVQWGKD
+758 WGKNTYNSIVQWGKD

-783 NTIETVTNWG
+783 NTIETVSNWG
-793 RDMWSKAKETG
+793 RDMWNKAKETG
-804 KNFVNSIVTFFSEL
+804 TNFVNSIVTFFSQL
-818 PGKVKTWFNNTI
+818 PGKIKAWFDNTI
-830 QKAVQWKNDMINK
+830 QRANQWKNDMINK

-862 PNQMMTIGRDIVRGV
+862 PNQMMSIGRDIVRGV
-877 WQGIVNMKNTF
+877 WQGILNMKNTF
-888 MNNVKSFFGGIVDGA
+888 MNNVKSFFGGIVTGA
-903 KSALG
+903 KKALD

-920 GKWIPAGVEVG
+920 GRWIPAGVEVG
-931 IKREMPKLN
+931 IKKEMPKLN

-955 PIPRIS
+955 PLPRIS
-961 NENNQLNNSNNARNT
+961 NENTQSNNSSNARN
-976 VIEVPLNL
+976 VVVEVPLNL

-996 FKLIEGDYERSHNVK
+996 FKLIEGEYERSHNVK

>member
-33 STITKLGIGAT
+33 STITKLGIGTA

-56 MDFEAGMSQ
+56 QDFEAGMSQ

-87 SDAAKEAGSTTQ
+87 SDAAKEAGSSTQ

-127 TVLNAAAAGGLE
+127 TVLNAAAAGGLD
-139 LGYASDLITDSMSAL
+139 LGYASDVITDSMSAL
-154 GLETKDTTTFV
+154 GLETKDTAMFV
-165 DQLTMTSQKSNT
+165 DQLTVTSQKSNT

-201 ELNTVLGML
+201 ELTTALGIL
-210 ADEGLKGSQAGTA
+210 ADEGTKGSEAGTA
-223 LRNVI
+223 LRNII

-233 PTNTAAKELKKLGV
+233 PTDTAAKELKKLGV
-247 SAYDSKGN
+247 SAYDTNGN

-263 IDLNKSTE
+263 IDLHKSTNN
-271 DLSESAKN
+271 LSESAKN
-279 QAFTKIFNKNDLKAV
+279 QAFTKIFNKTDLKAV
-294 ETMLASCGGR
+294 ETMVANCGGR
-304 FDELSGAIENS
+304 FDELSGAIEDS
-315 AGAAEKTAK
+315 AGAAEETAK
-324 TMNTNLKGALITLE
+324 TMNSNLKGAFTELN
-338 SALSGMGIEIYERF
+338 SALEGAGIAIYEK
-352 FKETLTNAVNTAS
+352 FKEPLTNAVKTAT
-365 ESVQN
+365 EWIQK
-370 LIKAFKEGKLD
+370 LIKAFNEGKLD
-381 KTLIAIGS
+381 QTLIAIGS
-389 ALAGIIT
+389 ALSGIVT
-396 HISIMKGYALATS
+396 YMLIMKGLNIISAVTTIAKS
-409 VLSIGKSLLTAAS
+409 VFGVLKSI
-422 MVKSF
+422 KSF
-427 SGALALLKA
+427 SGALGLLKGA
-436 GMMAMGGPVTLIV
+436 LAAMGGPVTLVV
-449 AGISAVVAGIVYL
+449 AGISILVAGFTYL
-462 WNTSDGFRNFWI
+462 WNTSEEFRNFWI

-479 IKKVTTKSVEAVG
+479 IKNVTTKAVESIS
-492 KFFTETLPKAFEN
+492 KFFTETLPNAFKT
-505 AMKFIKEN
+505 AMNFIKEN
-513 WQGLLLT
+513 WKGLLLT

-541 KVNEVVGNVKDYF
+541 KVNEVVGKVKEYF
-554 VKMGEGISK
+554 VKMGESISN
-563 TFNSIKQWTVDTWN
+563 TFNSIKQWTKDTWD
-577 SFKQNIREAV
+577 SFKQKVKEAIEN
-587 ASVHESLVKFST
+587 VHESLVEFST

-609 PNAIQKGI
+609 PKAIQKGI
-617 EVVSK
+617 EAVSK

-644 NLPIYIGKL
+644 NLPRYVGEL
-653 LGFIGGLVI
+653 LGFLGGLVI

-704 ATDTWNSITQWATNT
+704 TTDTWNSITQWATNT

-758 WGKDTYNSIVQWGKD
+758 WGKDTYDSIVQWGKD

-783 NTIETVTNWG
+783 NTIETVSKWG
-793 RDMWSKAKETG
+793 SDMWNKAKETA
-804 KNFVNSIVTFFSEL
+804 KNFVDSIVTFFSEL
-818 PGKVKTWFNNTI
+818 PGKVKTWFDNTI
-830 QKAVQWKNDMINK
+830 QKVIQWKNDMINK

-862 PNQMMTIGRDIVRGV
+862 PNQMMTIGRDIVNGV
-877 WQGIVNMKNTF
+877 WKGIVNMKNIF

-903 KSALG
+903 KAALG

-940 ETVQDEFNNLSNINV
+940 ETVQDEFNNLSNVNV
-955 PIPRIS
+955 PIPKVS
-961 NENNQLNNSNNARNT
+961 NENNQSNNSNNFKNT

-996 FKLIEGDYERSHNVK
+996 FKIIESEYDRSHNVR
-1011 FAY
+1011 FSY

>member
-1 MNLFNLKAT
+1 MNLFNLEAV
-10 LAMDSTDYD
+10 LSMDTSEYD
-19 RGIDTA
+19 RGLSNA
-25 EKKVGGLK
+25 ENKTGSLK
-33 STITKLGIGAT
+33 STITKLGIGTA

-56 MDFEAGMSQ
+56 QDFEAGMSQ

-201 ELNTVLGML
+201 ELTTALGIL
-210 ADEGLKGSQAGTA
+210 ADEGTKGSEAGTA
-223 LRNVI
+223 LRNII

-233 PTNTAAKELKKLGV
+233 PTNTAANELKKLGV
-247 SAYDSKGN
+247 SAYDTNGN

-263 IDLNKSTE
+263 IDLYKST
-271 DLSESAKN
+271 DNLSESAKN
-279 QAFTKIFNKNDLKAV
+279 QAFTKIFNKTDLKAV
-294 ETMLASCGGR
+294 EAMLASCGGR

-315 AGAAEKTAK
+315 AGAAEETAK
-324 TMNTNLKGALITLE
+324 TMNMNLKGAITTLG
-338 SALSGMGIEIYERF
+338 SALEGMGIAIYEK
-352 FKETLTNAVNTAS
+352 FKGPLTEAVNGAATAI
-365 ESVQN
+365 QN
-370 LIKAFKEGKLD
+370 LIKAFNEGKLD

-396 HISIMKGYALATS
+396 YMGIMKGYAIATS
-409 VLSIGKSLLTAAS
+409 IIGIGKALFNAVS

-427 SGALALLKA
+427 SGAMAILNATLMANPIGLVVGAIGAL
-436 GMMAMGGPVTLIV
+436 V
-449 AGISAVVAGIVYL
+449 AAFVYL

-474 GLWED
+474 NMW
-479 IKKVTTKSVEAVG
+479 
-492 KFFTETLPKAFEN
+492 N
-505 AMKFIKEN
+505 NIKEF
-513 WQGLLLT
+513 T
-520 LVAGPVGIFKL
+520 
-531 FYDNSEKFRN
+531 
-541 KVNEVVGNVKDYF
+541 GNAI
-554 VKMGEGISK
+554 EA
-563 TFNSIKQWTVDTWN
+563 IKN
-577 SFKQNIREAV
+577 
-587 ASVHESLVKFST
+587 
-599 KVWEFFYVTI
+599 FFIVTI
-609 PNAIQKGI
+609 PESINSMMQW
-617 EVVSK
+617 
-622 FFLETLPNT
+622 F
-631 VSAGIEAVKTFLS
+631 
-644 NLPIYIGKL
+644 
-653 LGFIGGLVI
+653 
-662 RGVVVVI
+662 
-669 QAITE
+669 Q
-674 TWTKV
+674 
-679 VEFFKNLPNMI
+679 NLPNMI
-690 KEGLETAYNNIVQW
+690 SQWLQQTIIKTSEWATNMWTKATETGANFINNIVTWFQQLPGNIYLW
-704 ATDTWNSITQWATNT
+704 LGYGLGYAAAWVYDMGKKAIEAGTNFINNIVSWFNQLPERINNWFKQAYQKAVEFDTNMRNKAVELGTKFINSITT
-719 WNTFTQWCSDT
+719 WFQ
-730 WTSISQWCSDTWNS
+730 Q
-744 FTQWCS
+744 
-750 DTWNSIIQ
+750 
-758 WGKDTYNSIVQWGKD
+758 
-773 TWESFKQWTK
+773 
-783 NTIETVTNWG
+783 
-793 RDMWSKAKETG
+793 
-804 KNFVNSIVTFFSEL
+804 L
-818 PGKVKTWFNNTI
+818 PGKIKAWFDNTI
-830 QKAVQWKNDMINK
+830 QKANEFKNNMIQK
-843 AKETGKAF
+843 AKDTGREF
-851 GDWLKTSLQNL
+851 GNWLKTSLQNL
-862 PNQMMTIGRDIVRGV
+862 PNQMMTIGRDIVNGV
-877 WQGIVNMKNTF
+877 WKGIVNMKNVF

-903 KSALG
+903 KAALG

-961 NENNQLNNSNNARNT
+961 NENTQSNNLSNARNT

>member
-201 ELNTVLGML
+201 ELNTVLGIL

-233 PTNTAAKELKKLGV
+233 PTDTASKELKKLGV
-247 SAYDSKGN
+247 NAYDANGN
-255 FRSLDDIF
+255 FKSLDTIF
-263 IDLNKSTE
+263 TELLHST
-271 DLSESAKN
+271 DNLSESAKN

-294 ETMLASCGGR
+294 ETLLANTGGR

-324 TMNTNLKGALITLE
+324 TMNTNLKGAITTLN
-338 SALSGMGIEIYERF
+338 SALEGMGITIFEQ
-352 FKETLTNAVNTAS
+352 FKEPLTKAVNAAATA
-365 ESVQN
+365 VQD
-370 LIKAFKEGKLD
+370 LIKAFNEGKLD
-381 KTLIAIGS
+381 KILIAIGS
-389 ALAGIIT
+389 ALVGIIT

-436 GMMAMGGPVTLIV
+436 GMLAMGGPVTLIV
-449 AGISAVVAGIVYL
+449 AGISTVVAGIVYL

-474 GLWED
+474 GLWNN
-479 IKKVTTKSVEAVG
+479 IKEFTGTAIETIKN
-492 KFFTETLPKAFEN
+492 FFTQTIPQAIDNMILWFQTLPTR
-505 AMKFIKEN
+505 I
-513 WQGLLLT
+513 
-520 LVAGPVGIFKL
+520 
-531 FYDNSEKFRN
+531 SEWLQQT
-541 KVNEVVGNVKDYF
+541 
-554 VKMGEGISK
+554 I
-563 TFNSIKQWTVDTWN
+563 
-577 SFKQNIREAV
+577 
-587 ASVHESLVKFST
+587 T
-599 KVWEFFYVTI
+599 KVGEWATNMWNKAIETGTNFI
-609 PNAIQKGI
+609 NAI
-617 EVVSK
+617 
-622 FFLETLPNT
+622 
-631 VSAGIEAVKTFLS
+631 
-644 NLPIYIGKL
+644 
-653 LGFIGGLVI
+653 
-662 RGVVVVI
+662 
-669 QAITE
+669 
-674 TWTKV
+674 
-679 VEFFKNLPNMI
+679 VEFFSTLPARIGYFISFALVSVVKWGVDMWNKAIETGQKFIEGIVTWFQQLPTKI
-690 KEGLETAYNNIVQW
+690 KTWFDNTVQKASEWLSSMKTKAVETG
-704 ATDTWNSITQWATNT
+704 TQ
-719 WNTFTQWCSDT
+719 F
-730 WTSISQWCSDTWNS
+730 I
-744 FTQWCS
+744 
-750 DTWNSIIQ
+750 
-758 WGKDTYNSIVQWGKD
+758 NSIVSWFQ
-773 TWESFKQWTK
+773 Q
-783 NTIETVTNWG
+783 
-793 RDMWSKAKETG
+793 
-804 KNFVNSIVTFFSEL
+804 L
-818 PGKVKTWFNNTI
+818 PTKVKTWFDNTI
-830 QKAVQWKNDMINK
+830 QKVIQWKNDMIKK
-843 AKETGKAF
+843 AKDTGKEF
-851 GDWLKTSLQNL
+851 GKWLEDSLKEL
-862 PNQMMTIGRDIVRGV
+862 PNKMKDIGKNIVDGV
-877 WQGIVNMKNTF
+877 WKGIKNAKEWF
-888 MNNVKSFFGGIVDGA
+888 MGNVKSFFGGIVDGA
-903 KSALG
+903 KAALG
-908 IHSPSREMRDEV
+908 IHSPSRKMRDEV

-961 NENNQLNNSNNARNT
+961 NENNQLNNSNNFKNT

>member
-1 MNLFNLKAT
+1 MNLFNLEAVLSIDT
-10 LAMDSTDYD
+10 SEYD
-19 RGIDTA
+19 RGLSNA
-25 EKKVGGLK
+25 ENKTGSLK
-33 STITKLGIGAT
+33 STITKLGIGTA

-56 MDFEAGMSQ
+56 QDFEAGMSQ

-87 SDAAKEAGSTTQ
+87 SDAAKEAGSSTQ

-127 TVLNAAAAGGLE
+127 TVLNAAAAGGLD

-165 DQLTMTSQKSNT
+165 DQLTKTSQKSNT

-201 ELNTVLGML
+201 ELTTALGIL
-210 ADEGLKGSQAGTA
+210 ADEGTKGSEAGTA
-223 LRNVI
+223 LRNII

-233 PTNTAAKELKKLGV
+233 PTDTAAKELKKLGV
-247 SAYDSKGN
+247 SAYDTNGN

-263 IDLNKSTE
+263 IDLHKSTNN
-271 DLSESAKN
+271 LSESAKN
-279 QAFTKIFNKNDLKAV
+279 QAFTKIFNKTDLKAV

-304 FDELSGAIENS
+304 FDELSGAIEDS
-315 AGAAEKTAK
+315 AGAAEETAK
-324 TMNTNLKGALITLE
+324 TMNMNLKGAITTLG
-338 SALSGMGIEIYERF
+338 SALEGMGIAIYEK
-352 FKETLTNAVNTAS
+352 FKGPLTEAVNGAATAI
-365 ESVQN
+365 QK
-370 LIKAFKEGKLD
+370 LIKAFNEGKLD
-381 KTLIAIGS
+381 ETLIAIGS

-396 HISIMKGYALATS
+396 YMGIMKGYAIATS
-409 VLSIGKSLLTAAS
+409 IIGIGKALFNAVS
-422 MVKSF
+422 MIKSF

-436 GMMAMGGPVTLIV
+436 AIAAVGGPITLVV
-449 AGISAVVAGIVYL
+449 AGISTLVAGFTYL
-462 WNTSDGFRNFWI
+462 WNTSDGFRKFWI
-474 GLWED
+474 DLWDD
-479 IKKVTTKSVEAVG
+479 IKNVTTKAVKSIS
-492 KFFTETLPKAFEN
+492 KFFTETLPNAFKT
-505 AMKFIKEN
+505 AMNFIKDN

-541 KVNEVVGNVKDYF
+541 KVNEVVGDVKDYF
-554 VKMGEGISK
+554 VKMGEGISN
-563 TFNSIKQWTVDTWN
+563 TFNSIKQWTKDTWD
-577 SFKQNIREAV
+577 SFKQKVKEAIEN
-587 ASVHESLVKFST
+587 VHESLVKFST

-644 NLPIYIGKL
+644 NLPLYIAEL
-653 LGFIGGLVI
+653 LGFVGGLVI
-662 RGVVVVI
+662 RGVMVI
-669 QAITE
+669 IEAITQ

-679 VEFFKNLPNMI
+679 VEFFKNLPDMI
-690 KEGLETAYNNIVQW
+690 KQGLDAAYNNITQW
-704 ATDTWNSITQWATNT
+704 ATNTWNSITQWATNT
-719 WNTFTQWCSDT
+719 WNSITQWSTNTWNSITQWSANTWNTFTQWSA
-730 WTSISQWCSDTWNS
+730 N
-744 FTQWCS
+744 
-750 DTWNSIIQ
+750 TWNSIIQ
-758 WGKDTYNSIVQWGKD
+758 WGKNTYDSIVQWGKD

-783 NTIETVTNWG
+783 NTIETVSKWG
-793 RDMWSKAKETG
+793 SDMWNKAKETG

-818 PGKVKTWFNNTI
+818 PGKVKTWFDNTM
-830 QKAVQWKNDMINK
+830 QKVIQWKNDMINK

-851 GDWLKTSLQNL
+851 GDWLKTSMQNL

-877 WQGIVNMKNTF
+877 WQGIVNMKDVF
-888 MNNVKSFFGGIVDGA
+888 MNNVKSFFGGIVSGA
-903 KSALG
+903 KKALD

-920 GKWIPAGVEVG
+920 GRWIPAGVEVG
-931 IKREMPKLN
+931 IKKEMPKLN

-955 PIPRIS
+955 PIPRIT
-961 NENNQLNNSNNARNT
+961 NENTQTNNLSNARNT

>member
-1 MNLFNLKAT
+1 MDLFNLKAT

-33 STITKLGIGAT
+33 STITKLGIGTA

-56 MDFEAGMSQ
+56 QDFEAGMSQ

-201 ELNTVLGML
+201 ELTTALGIL
-210 ADEGLKGSQAGTA
+210 ADEGTKGSEAGTA
-223 LRNVI
+223 LRNII

-247 SAYDSKGN
+247 SAYDTNGN

-263 IDLNKSTE
+263 IDLHKSTNN
-271 DLSESAKN
+271 LSESAKN
-279 QAFTKIFNKNDLKAV
+279 QAFTKIFNKTDLKAV
-294 ETMLASCGGR
+294 ETMIANCGGR

-315 AGAAEKTAK
+315 AGAAEETAK
-324 TMNTNLKGALITLE
+324 TMNMNLKGALTTLG
-338 SALSGMGIEIYERF
+338 SALEGVGITIYET
-352 FKETLTNAVNTAS
+352 FKEPLTNAVNSAAT
-365 ESVQN
+365 VIQD
-370 LIKAFKEGKLD
+370 LIKAFNEGKLD
-381 KTLIAIGS
+381 KTIAAIGS
-389 ALAGIIT
+389 ALAGVIT
-396 HISIMKGYALATS
+396 YMAIMKGYAIVTS
-409 VLSIGKSLLTAAS
+409 VIGIGKALFNAVS

-427 SGALALLKA
+427 SGAMAILNATLMANPIGLVVGAIGAL
-436 GMMAMGGPVTLIV
+436 V
-449 AGISAVVAGIVYL
+449 AAFVYL

-474 GLWED
+474 ELWNN
-479 IKKVTTKSVEAVG
+479 IKEFTGTTIETIKN
-492 KFFTETLPKAFEN
+492 FFTQTIPQAIDNMILWFQTLPTRIGEWLQQTITNVGEWATNMWNKAIETGTN
-505 AMKFIKEN
+505 FI
-513 WQGLLLT
+513 
-520 LVAGPVGIFKL
+520 
-531 FYDNSEKFRN
+531 
-541 KVNEVVGNVKDYF
+541 
-554 VKMGEGISK
+554 
-563 TFNSIKQWTVDTWN
+563 
-577 SFKQNIREAV
+577 
-587 ASVHESLVKFST
+587 
-599 KVWEFFYVTI
+599 
-609 PNAIQKGI
+609 NAI
-617 EVVSK
+617 
-622 FFLETLPNT
+622 
-631 VSAGIEAVKTFLS
+631 
-644 NLPIYIGKL
+644 
-653 LGFIGGLVI
+653 
-662 RGVVVVI
+662 
-669 QAITE
+669 
-674 TWTKV
+674 
-679 VEFFKNLPNMI
+679 VEFFSTLPARI
-690 KEGLETAYNNIVQW
+690 GYFIGFALASVVE
-704 ATDTWNSITQWATNT
+704 
-719 WNTFTQWCSDT
+719 
-730 WTSISQWCSDTWNS
+730 
-744 FTQWCS
+744 
-750 DTWNSIIQ
+750 
-758 WGKDTYNSIVQWGKD
+758 WGV
-773 TWESFKQWTK
+773 
-783 NTIETVTNWG
+783 
-793 RDMWSKAKETG
+793 DMWNKAGEAGEKFIQNITTWFQQLPTKIKTWFDNTVQKASEWYESMKTKAKETG
-804 KNFVNSIVTFFSEL
+804 TEFINSIVGWFQQL
-818 PGKVKTWFNNTI
+818 PTKIKTWFDKTML
-830 QKAVQWKNDMINK
+830 KVQNFKTDMINK
-843 AKETGKAF
+843 AKETGKEF
-851 GDWLKTSLQNL
+851 GKWLEDSLKEL
-862 PNQMMTIGRDIVRGV
+862 PNKMKDIGKNIVDGV
-877 WQGIVNMKNTF
+877 WKGIKNAKDWF
-888 MNNVKSFFGGIVDGA
+888 MGNVKSFFGGIVDGA
-903 KSALG
+903 KAALD

-961 NENNQLNNSNNARNT
+961 NENTQSNNLSNSRNT

>member
-119 QTSVSLLP
+119 QTSVGLLP

-154 GLETKDTTTFV
+154 GLKTKDTATFV

-201 ELNTVLGML
+201 ELNTVLGIL

-233 PTNTAAKELKKLGV
+233 PTDTASKELKKLGV
-247 SAYDSKGN
+247 NAYDANGN
-255 FRSLDDIF
+255 FKSLDTIF
-263 IDLNKSTE
+263 TELLHST
-271 DLSESAKN
+271 DNLSESAKN

-294 ETMLASCGGR
+294 ETLLANTGGR

-315 AGAAEKTAK
+315 DGAAKKTAK
-324 TMNTNLKGALITLE
+324 TMNTNLKGAITTLN
-338 SALSGMGIEIYERF
+338 SALEGMGIAIFEK
-352 FKETLTNAVNTAS
+352 FKEPLTKAVDTAATAI
-365 ESVQN
+365 QN
-370 LIKAFKEGKLD
+370 LIKAFNEGKLD

-389 ALAGIIT
+389 ALAGVVT
-396 HISIMKGYALATS
+396 YMGLMKGYAIATS
-409 VLSIGKSLLTAAS
+409 IISIGKSLLTAVS
-422 MVKSF
+422 MVKSL
-427 SGALALLKA
+427 SGAMAILNTVLLANPI
-436 GMMAMGGPVTLIV
+436 GLIV
-449 AGISAVVAGIVYL
+449 GAIGALVAAFVYL

-474 GLWED
+474 ELWNN
-479 IKKVTTKSVEAVG
+479 IKEFTGTAIETIKN
-492 KFFTETLPKAFEN
+492 FFTQTIPQAIDNMILWFQTLPTR
-505 AMKFIKEN
+505 I
-513 WQGLLLT
+513 
-520 LVAGPVGIFKL
+520 
-531 FYDNSEKFRN
+531 SEWLQQT
-541 KVNEVVGNVKDYF
+541 
-554 VKMGEGISK
+554 I
-563 TFNSIKQWTVDTWN
+563 
-577 SFKQNIREAV
+577 
-587 ASVHESLVKFST
+587 T
-599 KVWEFFYVTI
+599 KVGE
-609 PNAIQKGI
+609 
-617 EVVSK
+617 
-622 FFLETLPNT
+622 
-631 VSAGIEAVKTFLS
+631 
-644 NLPIYIGKL
+644 
-653 LGFIGGLVI
+653 
-662 RGVVVVI
+662 
-669 QAITE
+669 
-674 TWTKV
+674 
-679 VEFFKNLPNMI
+679 
-690 KEGLETAYNNIVQW
+690 
-704 ATDTWNSITQWATNT
+704 WATNMWNKAIETGTNFLTGIIT
-719 WNTFTQWCSDT
+719 WFQELPNKIYYWLGYAIGYVVAWSIDMWNKAIETGQKFIENITTWFQQLPTKIKTWFDNTVQKASEWLSSMKTKAVETGTQF
-730 WTSISQWCSDTWNS
+730 I
-744 FTQWCS
+744 
-750 DTWNSIIQ
+750 
-758 WGKDTYNSIVQWGKD
+758 NSIVSWFQ
-773 TWESFKQWTK
+773 Q
-783 NTIETVTNWG
+783 
-793 RDMWSKAKETG
+793 
-804 KNFVNSIVTFFSEL
+804 L
-818 PGKVKTWFNNTI
+818 PTKVKTWFDNTI
-830 QKAVQWKNDMINK
+830 QKVIQWKNDMIKK
-843 AKETGKAF
+843 AKDTGKEF
-851 GDWLKTSLQNL
+851 GKWLEDSLKEL
-862 PNQMMTIGRDIVRGV
+862 PNKMKDIGKNIVDGV
-877 WQGIVNMKNTF
+877 WKGIKNAKEWF
-888 MNNVKSFFGGIVDGA
+888 MGNVKSFFGGIVDGA
-903 KSALG
+903 KAALG

-961 NENNQLNNSNNARNT
+961 NENTQSNNSNNARNT